1 MENFC
6 SKRETPVDDFCEC
19 DLQLEP
25 FVGVT
30 FWSQQGETL
39 TMKGR
44 GKIGRYVMGNP
55 EFSTQDCE

>member
-1 MENFC
+1 MENVC

-44 GKIGRYVMGNP
+44 GKLVD
-55 EFSTQDCE
+55 T